1 MKFLQRTLKNKTNL
15 DKRMHKM
22 YPLFLASY
30 NEKIHVH
37 NKKKAQMNGNYNG
50 NECYFNKI
58 VPNADIRD
66 IILKSHHSGN
76 IDYMK

>member
-1 MKFLQRTLKNKTNL
+1 
-15 DKRMHKM
+15 M

-37 NKKKAQMNGNYNG
+37 NKKTAQMNGNYNG

-58 VPNADIRD
+58 VPNADIRVVLSISLD
-66 IILKSHHSGN
+66 TFYSNNNYATRKI
-76 IDYMK
+76 